1 MHRAVFAAAL
11 AFTAFASQPAA
22 AQGLTLVRVG
32 TTFCGGQIVATQV
45 SYTPAVNPPTNM
57 PGPWSDLHV
66 VLLNR
71 GGPIVS
77 SVASVANQTSVIVEL
92 AAGQSLSFTA
102 PNQIGS
108 NVSWAQ
114 ISVACVPLVR

>member
-1 MHRAVFAAAL
+1 MYRPLLAAAL
-11 AFTAFASQPAA
+11 ALVAFASQPAA
-22 AQGLTLVRVG
+22 AQGLTFVRVG

-45 SYTPAVNPPTNM
+45 SYTPAVNPPPNM

-66 VLLNR
+66 MLLNR

-77 SVASVANQTSVIVEL
+77 SVAGVANQAAVIVEL

-114 ISVACVPLVR
+114 ISVACAPLR